1 MAKSKSTI
9 QADWF
14 DVFMNVPIRRQFVPY
29 SESLATLAGLK
40 AENVR
45 VLVMEVKQGGYVIHT
60 RE

>member
-1 MAKSKSTI
+1 MAKSSKI

-14 DVFMNVPIRRQFVPY
+14 DVFMNVPIRSRFVPY
-29 SESLATLAGLK
+29 SETLATLAGMK

-60 RE
+60 KE